1 MSKKATDSHG
11 RWRSITVAF
20 RLSPE
25 ENALLNDLV
34 RLSGIT
40 KQEYLARRVLQ
51 KDVVVQGNPRVY
63 KALKTY
69 MERVFL
75 ELQRLERDS
84 DTEPEFAELLRFI
97 SAVYD
102 GMKNEND
109 DIWRK
114 QQ

>member
-1 MSKKATDSHG
+1 MSKKATDSHR

-25 ENALLNDLV
+25 ESALLNDLV

-69 MERVFL
+69 MERIYF
-75 ELQRLERDS
+75 ELQRLMGTSEIQ
-84 DTEPEFAELLRFI
+84 PEFLDLVQYVA
-97 SAVYD
+97 AVYN
-102 GMKNEND
+102 GMKEENNEV
-109 DIWRK
+109 WRK

>member
-25 ENALLNDLV
+25 ESALLNDLV

-51 KDVVVQGNPRVY
+51 KDVVIQGNPRVY

-75 ELQRLERDS
+75 ERQRLERDS
-84 DTEPEFAELLRFI
+84 ETEPEFAELLRFI
-97 SAVYD
+97 AAIYE

>member
-69 MERVFL
+69 MERIYF
-75 ELQRLERDS
+75 ELQRLMGISEIQ
-84 DTEPEFAELLRFI
+84 PEFLDLVQYVA
-97 SAVYD
+97 AVD
-102 GMKNEND
+102 NGMKEENNEV
-109 DIWRK
+109 WRK

>member
-20 RLSPE
+20 RLS
-25 ENALLNDLV
+25 
-34 RLSGIT
+34 
-40 KQEYLARRVLQ
+40 QEYLARRVLQ

-84 DTEPEFAELLRFI
+84 ETEPEFAELLRFI
-97 SAVYD
+97 AAVYD

>member
-1 MSKKATDSHG
+1 MSKKATDSHR

-25 ENALLNDLV
+25 ESALLNDLV

-84 DTEPEFAELLRFI
+84 ETEPEFAELLRFI
-97 SAVYD
+97 AAVYD

>member
-1 MSKKATDSHG
+1 MSEKAKDPHG
-11 RWRSITVAF
+11 RWRNVTVAF

-84 DTEPEFAELLRFI
+84 ETEPEFAELLRFI
-97 SAVYD
+97 AAVYD
-102 GMKNEND
+102 GMKNKND

>member
-25 ENALLNDLV
+25 ESALLNDLV

-51 KDVVVQGNPRVY
+51 KEVVVQGNPRVY

-69 MERVFL
+69 MERIYF
-75 ELQRLERDS
+75 ELQRLMGISEIQ
-84 DTEPEFAELLRFI
+84 PEFLDLVQYVA
-97 SAVYD
+97 AVYN
-102 GMKNEND
+102 GMKEENNEV
-109 DIWRK
+109 WRK